1 MNRYRCCPSANRSK
15 SCCPMMIHH
24 YHYRCRLLPKRKMR
38 IHRYYFLQ
46 TNRHHPTKN
55 HSTNGR
61 HRNSLPNYRHWT
73 IHHHRWTM
81 IHHRHRHGGARIV
94 VHNDVA

>member
-1 MNRYRCCPSANRSK
+1 
-15 SCCPMMIHH
+15 
-24 YHYRCRLLPKRKMR
+24 MR
-38 IHRYYFLQ
+38 IRRYYYFLQ

-55 HSTNGR
+55 RSTNGY
-61 HRNSLPNYRHWT
+61 RNSLPNYRHLT
-73 IHHHRWTM
+73 MIHHRWTT